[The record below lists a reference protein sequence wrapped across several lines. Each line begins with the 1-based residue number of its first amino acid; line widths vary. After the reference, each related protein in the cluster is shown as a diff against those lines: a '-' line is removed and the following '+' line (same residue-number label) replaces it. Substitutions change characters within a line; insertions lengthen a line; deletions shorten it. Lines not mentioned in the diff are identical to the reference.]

1 MQHIARRGRHDGDG
15 DVDVCAAEDKAGDE
29 AKRTIAER
37 TRRAVGIGVILSQNL
52 LNVFGGWCIGAET
65 SQWVPSWFPG

>member
-15 DVDVCAAEDKAGDE
+15 HVDVCAAKDKAGDE
-29 AKRTIAER
+29 AIAGR
-37 TRRAVGIGVILSQNL
+37 TRRAVGIGVISSQNL